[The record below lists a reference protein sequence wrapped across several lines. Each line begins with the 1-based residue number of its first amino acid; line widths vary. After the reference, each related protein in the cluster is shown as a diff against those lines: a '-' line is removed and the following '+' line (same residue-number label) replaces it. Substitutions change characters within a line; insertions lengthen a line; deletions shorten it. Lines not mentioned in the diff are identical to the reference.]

1 SDVVRNAS
9 RFQPVQAQGGKT
21 VRYQCPYGGSHIPLA
36 GKWRTNPIPNTA
48 CLRHAATNIGNRQS
62 TDHGVVVAA
71 EYQKSIGQIAA
82 LIFGVSLEPPA
93 EGTAREIVSR
103 PDRLPG
109 NQKAPTHF
117 AQGCPF
123 GKIAAVRRTQRHA
136 RAGHARHCFVGTY
149 GSEKRHGRIA
159 GHAARR
165 TRLSAIAAVL
175 ARPLPGPSP
184 AVAGLARPI
193 KARPAARALSTVTA
207 STLATISSS
216 GTGRP

>member
-1 SDVVRNAS
+1 M
-9 RFQPVQAQGGKT
+9 QAQAREA
-21 VRYQCPYGGSHIPLA
+21 VRYQCPHGGGHIPLA
-36 GKWRTNPIPNTA
+36 SKRRTNPIPNTA
-48 CLRHAATNIGNRQS
+48 SLCHAATNIGNRQS
-62 TDHGVVVAA
+62 TDHGVVFAA
-71 EYQKSIGQIAA
+71 EYQKSIGQIAT
-82 LIFGVSLEPPA
+82 LILGVSLEPAA
-93 EGTAREIVSR
+93 ERTACEIVGR

-109 NQKAPTHF
+109 NQKAPTRL
-117 AQGCPF
+117 AQGRPF
-123 GKIAAVRRTQRHA
+123 GKVTAVRRTQHHA

-175 ARPLPGPSP
+175 ARPLPGPS
-184 AVAGLARPI
+184 AAIAGLARPI

>member
-1 SDVVRNAS
+1 M
-9 RFQPVQAQGGKT
+9 QPQGRKA
-21 VRYQCPYGGSHIPLA
+21 VRYQCPNGSSHIPLA
-36 GKWRTNPIPNTA
+36 GKRRTNPIPHTPR
-48 CLRHAATNIGNRQS
+48 LRHAATNIGNRQS
-62 TDHGVVVAA
+62 SNHRVVVAA
-71 EYQKSIGQIAA
+71 EYQEGISQITA
-82 LIFGVSLEPPA
+82 LIFGISLEPAA
-93 EGTAREIVSR
+93 ESAAREIVSR
-103 PDRLPG
+103 PNRLPW
-109 NQKAPTHF
+109 NQKAPARF
-117 AQGCPF
+117 AQRRPF

-175 ARPLPGPSP
+175 ARPLPGPS
-184 AVAGLARPI
+184 AAIAGLARPI